1 MSISTKDIKTLLNRD
16 VGKHDWKRATK
27 RKFTYDNVLA
37 HPDTN
42 LVLNG
47 TLNWRCFYDTECDF
61 PDEIYILDDGNK
73 IIAASTEPF
82 IPGDSFE
89 GALYPSHDDSYIT
102 FMVEYKESFKV
113 FPDTTELCSHDVREY
128 TIAGFRD
135 VFYKHGLLLFSDAEC
150 FFTLKIIEEE
160 PDVDTYQ
167 QIEYKLKAA
176 FEELGIHYS
185 NEMEENNFKA
195 YGSKLNYIN
204 QVVVP
209 KGKAG
214 LNKMARGL

>member
-1 MSISTKDIKTLLNRD
+1 MAISTKDIKTLLNRD

-61 PDEIYILDDGNK
+61 PD
-73 IIAASTEPF
+73 
-82 IPGDSFE
+82 
-89 GALYPSHDDSYIT
+89 
-102 FMVEYKESFKV
+102 
-113 FPDTTELCSHDVREY
+113 TTELCSHYVREY

-150 FFTLKIIEEE
+150 FFTLTIIEEE

-195 YGSKLNYIN
+195 YGFKLNYIN

-214 LNKMARGL
+214 LNKMVRGL